1 MTGETASNHTKTVF
15 ATPDR
20 EALECH
26 AIQHSATKQEATPIA
41 PNSVTPPESSTREQ
55 LLTGGKQVRFDP
67 DKTFPEPNNQGVF
80 ERGGSPDIDSKG
92 LVSRRGGR
100 FGSPGKN
107 RPKDTVVVYKTYRSP
122 QRKRVLVKEEN
133 DAVPSLCSSK
143 SGELTSTSS
152 TFDIA
157 ANGPLE
163 MVNVI
168 KAPEIFVVPAKRG
181 RPNSISVDPSL
192 MDTTSPLTSSPAVI
206 KLDNRAMTPP
216 KRVDINEDKRLM
228 HSPPNRNVATL
239 PGEKVSS

>member
-1 MTGETASNHTKTVF
+1 MIGETEPNHTKAVF

-20 EALECH
+20 EALEFH
-26 AIQHSATKQEATPIA
+26 ATQQLATKQEAAPIA

-67 DKTFPEPNNQGVF
+67 DKTFPEPKNQGTYQL
-80 ERGGSPDIDSKG
+80 GGSLDIDSKG

-107 RPKDTVVVYKTYRSP
+107 RPKDAVAVYKTYRSP
-122 QRKRVLVKEEN
+122 QRKRVLVKEES

-152 TFDIA
+152 TIDIA
-157 ANGPLE
+157 PNGPLE
-163 MVNVI
+163 MVNVV
-168 KAPEIFVVPAKRG
+168 KATETLAVPTKRG

-216 KRVDINEDKRLM
+216 KRIDLNEDKRLM
-228 HSPPNRNVATL
+228 HSPPNKTVAIL